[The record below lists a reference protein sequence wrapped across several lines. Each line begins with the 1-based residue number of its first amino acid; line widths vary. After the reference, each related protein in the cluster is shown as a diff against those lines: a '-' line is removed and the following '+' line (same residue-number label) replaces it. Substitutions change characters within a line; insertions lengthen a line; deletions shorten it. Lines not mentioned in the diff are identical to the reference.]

1 MSSQPALTPEHL
13 YLILWK
19 AFYAVEAHDR
29 RSIRSLGFS
38 SDSDFAVLEALYAK
52 GPLPVNEL
60 GRKLFLTSGSI
71 TTAVDRAARQGWVRR
86 SPSPHDRRVALVEL
100 TEAGRERTRRVL
112 QIHFQNLATALGG
125 LDTGEQRQLAELLR
139 KLGKHAAQALDPE
152 SAAAA
157 AGTPITRKTSRA

>member
-1 MSSQPALTPEHL
+1 MPSPEPVSPEHL

-38 SDSDFAVLEALYAK
+38 SDSDFAVLEALHSK

-71 TTAVDRAARQGWVRR
+71 TTAVDRAQKHGWVRR
-86 SPSPHDRRVALVEL
+86 VANPSDRRVALVEL
-100 TEAGRERTRRVL
+100 TAAGRKRAHEAVTV
-112 QIHFQNLATALGG
+112 HFRNLARALSG
-125 LDTGEQRQLAELLR
+125 LAAGEQAQLAALLR
-139 KLGKHAAQALDPE
+139 KLGRHAVQLEME
-152 SAAAA
+152 SSA
-157 AGTPITRKTSRA
+157 

>member
-1 MSSQPALTPEHL
+1 MSARPPLAPEHL

-29 RSIRSLGFS
+29 KSIRDLGFS

-71 TTAVDRAARQGWVRR
+71 TTAVDRAQRLGLVERA
-86 SPSPHDRRVALVEL
+86 PDPADRRVALVRL
-100 TEAGRERTRRVL
+100 TEAGRERTRRAL
-112 QIHFQNLATALGG
+112 QVHFRNLANALAG
-125 LDTGEQRQLAELLR
+125 LDPAEQQQLAGLLR
-139 KLGKHAAQALDPE
+139 KLGKHAALSAPPE
-152 SAAAA
+152 P
-157 AGTPITRKTSRA
+157 GEVSRSGARS